1 MGDQE
6 QDQSGNQRIYI
17 TGFPPDATE
26 DEVRELFSGIGV
38 IGRVRQKRGYKDQ
51 LVYVPIEVGVRGTV
65 EGKQPHHAAS
75 STVPSETADFINASG
90 DINSGPLPSR
100 CTKKLTGS

>member
-1 MGDQE
+1 MQRRDLIESTGKMGDQE

-51 LVYVPIEVGVRGTV
+51 VRCFR
-65 EGKQPHHAAS
+65 AS
-75 STVPSETADFINASG
+75 RVIW
-90 DINSGPLPSR
+90 I
-100 CTKKLTGS
+100 